1 MNNHEEV
8 VNRVKY
14 MIPLMKNLVRNDM
27 AISLL
32 ADGQVVHIDQAENF
46 KMNSKIGDPIP
57 GDDPASEVFRTGRIK
72 EYSISEEVFGEPVFG
87 NLVPIIDKDTKE
99 VVAVVASA
107 FSVKRQQKI
116 ESATANLSTS
126 LEQTGESV
134 EDFADNM
141 QNLAHSLNEIQQVS
155 QLIEDKVNEV
165 SSLISTIQG
174 SASRSNI
181 LALNASIEAAR
192 AGEAGRGFTVVAQE
206 MGKLAQV
213 SGDMATKIST
223 TINDMIKNFALIA
236 GSIQSANE
244 VATTGASTIEEIT
257 ATLQSITAESET
269 LAGMAKES

>member
-223 TINDMIKNFALIA
+223 TINDMIKNIALIA